1 MVGTALI
8 IRMRDTLVDAPF
20 LTQKKN
26 ATIFW
31 HFGTLLRMM
40 GTGLTMIGMLARIAL
55 AQTKTPLTKSLVA
68 TVAKWEN
75 FFHPIPKKSQKKA

>member
-1 MVGTALI
+1 MVGTVLTT
-8 IRMRDTLVDAPF
+8 RTKVTPVDAPF
-20 LTQKKN
+20 LIQKKN
-26 ATIFW
+26 VTIFW
-31 HFGTLLRMM
+31 HFGTPLRTME
-40 GTGLTMIGMLARIAL
+40 TGLTMTGMLARTAL